1 MLNYQWANR
10 ILVMNIKRTHIVVS
24 QHLVTQID
32 TLVGKRSR
40 SRFFTQAAEKE
51 LMRLRQIRALKIAAG
66 SWKDQD
72 HPDLSQGAAK
82 WVKQLRQEYDRRL
95 QK

>member
-1 MLNYQWANR
+1 
-10 ILVMNIKRTHIVVS
+10 MNIKRTHIVVS